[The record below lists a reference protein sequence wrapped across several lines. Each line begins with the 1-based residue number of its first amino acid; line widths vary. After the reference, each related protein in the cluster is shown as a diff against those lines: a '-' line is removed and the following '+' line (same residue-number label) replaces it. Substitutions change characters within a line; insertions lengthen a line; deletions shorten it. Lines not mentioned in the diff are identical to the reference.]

1 MIFFTDLDQGYWIK
15 IVVELTCGNKKR
27 KNIYMCT
34 YLQVEETYS
43 GTCIHANPRETK
55 IGRGG
60 GSEFIFPGRKMVHSA
75 AFWI

>member
-1 MIFFTDLDQGYWIK
+1 MIFFTDLVQGYWIK

-60 GSEFIFPGRKMVHSA
+60 GGGGV
-75 AFWI
+75 